1 MKAVI
6 TVFGKDK
13 TGIIYHVSKILWE
26 QSVNID
32 DISQTIMQ
40 DNFVMVMLVSMDK
53 MKGSFSELKTKLTQM
68 AAGLGLSV
76 EIQKEEI
83 INAMHQI

>member
-13 TGIIYHVSKILWE
+13 TGIIYHVSKILWKN
-26 QSVNID
+26 QVNID

-40 DNFVMVMLVSMDK
+40 DNFAMVMLVSMDQ
-53 MKGSFSELKTKLTQM
+53 MPCSFSELKQTLTQM
-68 AAGLGLSV
+68 AKEIGLCI

-83 INAMHQI
+83 INAMHQV